1 MQIDPANQDH
11 VRRIIWRPD
20 DQPTHVLVSMVMY
33 ARIAFTLLGMAFI
46 DLIKRRIKMLSK
58 PDRHEVTM

>member
-11 VRRIIWRPD
+11 GSRVIWRPD
-20 DQPTHVLVSMVMY
+20 DQPTHVLVSMVLY

-46 DLIKRRIKMLSK
+46 DLVERRINIRSK
-58 PDRHEVTM
+58 PTDTR